1 MCPIPSSV
9 PGFAKS
15 CSIPQFGTAGSS
27 EAEEADLDQ
36 RDDDIRKRRLLLQVL
51 DIMSRL
57 GRGLGALNFE
67 EGIADRASYD
77 S

>member
-36 RDDDIRKRRLLLQVL
+36 RDDVTRKRRLLLQVL
-51 DIMSRL
+51 DIME
-57 GRGLGALNFE
+57 GGWGPLNLE
-67 EGIADRASYD
+67 EGIADRAM
-77 S
+77 